1 MLQEDLYKKILSG
14 LAFKRWE
21 LNCLDVALFFKQ
33 ELYTTSVWVP
43 SLGLTEGLC
52 WLVYTPRTQLGE
64 ISTDSLAGS
73 SLTCFPTDCCCI
85 CCCCFCCHPSPY
97 GARCSICSL
106 IDTSLNETTGC

>member
-33 ELYTTSVWVP
+33 ELYTTSVRVL
-43 SLGLTEGLC
+43 SSRLTEGLC
-52 WLVYTPRTQLGE
+52 CLVYTPGPQLGE

-73 SLTCFPTDCCCI
+73 SLTCFPTI
-85 CCCCFCCHPSPY
+85 SGLIAAAFVAAAASAAIRHLMVHVVAFAPLSTHP
-97 GARCSICSL
+97 
-106 IDTSLNETTGC
+106 